1 MATTDDIQIVDTA
14 SPSRPWRLSMRPDV
28 AAIVAEG
35 SALTGREARALFW
48 LPIFPL
54 IFLVYPITWLIQTPL
69 SPLHLTIAVMGLCVF
84 VAIHLRTTFRIVT
97 SSSLAIAPRFSWV
110 ALAVQLVL
118 ACGFG
123 FAYGLPWFG
132 LFIKASGNIGLA
144 LPIRTA
150 LRWIAGVAALTLITG
165 LAGGWGITGT
175 AGMVAI
181 TLAVGIVTL
190 SVGHLLDTNRQLR
203 VAQAEN
209 ARLAV
214 AEAVA
219 EERLRFAR
227 DLHDLLGHSLS
238 LIVLKSELAG
248 RLQRV
253 DTERATGEIRDV
265 EGVAREA
272 LREVREA
279 VAGYRQPTL
288 ATELPGARIMLAA
301 AGIACDVDAGV
312 RSSEFEVR
320 SGSSNTEHRTPNC
333 ELPTTVDAVLA
344 STVREGV
351 TNVIRHSNARR
362 CAIRMTGTERT
373 INVEIHDDG
382 TCAGAAQ
389 AISTGIGGSGL
400 AGLAERAAALGGY
413 CDAGPCAGGGFRLF
427 VSLPSNEFDVR
438 SSEFEEQ
445 DRSTPNSE
453 HRTPNSS

>member
-165 LAGGWGITGT
+165 LAG
-175 AGMVAI
+175 
-181 TLAVGIVTL
+181 
-190 SVGHLLDTNRQLR
+190 
-203 VAQAEN
+203 
-209 ARLAV
+209 
-214 AEAVA
+214 
-219 EERLRFAR
+219 
-227 DLHDLLGHSLS
+227 
-238 LIVLKSELAG
+238 
-248 RLQRV
+248 
-253 DTERATGEIRDV
+253 
-265 EGVAREA
+265 
-272 LREVREA
+272 
-279 VAGYRQPTL
+279 
-288 ATELPGARIMLAA
+288 
-301 AGIACDVDAGV
+301 
-312 RSSEFEVR
+312 
-320 SGSSNTEHRTPNC
+320 SGS
-333 ELPTTVDAVLA
+333 V
-344 STVREGV
+344 
-351 TNVIRHSNARR
+351 
-362 CAIRMTGTERT
+362 
-373 INVEIHDDG
+373 
-382 TCAGAAQ
+382 
-389 AISTGIGGSGL
+389 
-400 AGLAERAAALGGY
+400 
-413 CDAGPCAGGGFRLF
+413 
-427 VSLPSNEFDVR
+427 
-438 SSEFEEQ
+438 
-445 DRSTPNSE
+445 
-453 HRTPNSS
+453 

>member
-14 SPSRPWRLSMRPDV
+14 SSGRPWRPSVRPDV

-35 SALTGREARALFW
+35 SALTGREARALIW

-54 IFLVYPITWLIQTPL
+54 IFLVYPIVWLIQTPL
-69 SPLHLTIAVMGLCVF
+69 SPLHLTIAVIGLCVF
-84 VAIHLRTTFRIVT
+84 VAIHLRTTFRIIT
-97 SSSLAIAPRFSWV
+97 SSSLAIAPRFSWM
-110 ALAVQLVL
+110 ALAVQLAL
-118 ACGFG
+118 ACAFG

-132 LFIKASGNIGLA
+132 LFIKASGNIGLS
-144 LPIRTA
+144 LPTRAA
-150 LRWIAGVAALTLITG
+150 LRGIGGVAALTAITG
-165 LAGGWGITGT
+165 LAGDWGITGT
-175 AGMVAI
+175 VGMVGI

-190 SVGHLLDTNRQLR
+190 SVGHLIETNRQLR

-253 DTERATGEIRDV
+253 DAERARGEIRDV

-279 VAGYRQPTL
+279 VAGYRHPTL

-301 AGIACDVDAGV
+301 AGIACDVDDGV
-312 RSSEFEVR
+312 
-320 SGSSNTEHRTPNC
+320 GSRPPPKGHPAVGGRETNP
-333 ELPTTVDAVLA
+333 LTTTDCRLRLMP
-344 STVREGV
+344 SWRG
-351 TNVIRHSNARR
+351 R
-362 CAIRMTGTERT
+362 CAR
-373 INVEIHDDG
+373 V
-382 TCAGAAQ
+382 
-389 AISTGIGGSGL
+389 
-400 AGLAERAAALGGY
+400 
-413 CDAGPCAGGGFRLF
+413 
-427 VSLPSNEFDVR
+427 
-438 SSEFEEQ
+438 
-445 DRSTPNSE
+445 
-453 HRTPNSS
+453 